1 MVTKVVPRTLAQRR
15 RFARRRFTLMVVVC
29 VVMALAG
36 MGFGTLMRWLLP
48 PDRLSGFIGAPGG
61 LSKAENVLIVGVDDS
76 YDPEGHRLT
85 QKNRRVR
92 TDTILVATIQPRKN
106 AVHVLSIPR
115 DTQVL
120 IPGYGT
126 EKINAAH
133 AIGGIERTKATVE
146 ALTGI
151 PIHHTV
157 SVSLSG
163 AVSFLDELGGVDL
176 YVEQKMKYSDRTA
189 GLYIDLN
196 PGMQHLDGKTA
207 IGYARFRHDAMGDI
221 GRVARQQRLLNAVE
235 RKLLTPAVWW
245 RLPRLAD
252 ATSKLFH
259 SDLPAPKVAALAN
272 FAKEK
277 PGVTFTT
284 LPGTFG
290 YNGFWVADR
299 GRIDELVANL
309 KDTKKADDKQRTV
322 ELLFASSQ
330 SDAAV
335 KLAST
340 LTDRGMQVI
349 RTEPLENEAQG
360 TKVIGRNG
368 NPHQPNEIRNL
379 LPGAPWQL
387 SDDITPY
394 SVDYTVVVG
403 QDFGK

>member
-1 MVTKVVPRTLAQRR
+1 
-15 RFARRRFTLMVVVC
+15 
-29 VVMALAG
+29 MALAG
-36 MGFGTLMRWLLP
+36 MGVGSLMRWLLP
-48 PDRLSGFIGAPGG
+48 PERFTGWLGGPGG
-61 LSKAENVLIVGVDDS
+61 LSKTENVLIVGVDDS

-92 TDTILVATIQPRKN
+92 TDTILIATIQPRKK

-120 IPGYGT
+120 IPAYGT

-163 AVSFLDELGGVDL
+163 AAAFLDELGGVDL
-176 YVEQKMKYSDRTA
+176 YVEQKMAYTDRTA
-189 GLYIDLN
+189 GLFIDLK

-207 IGYARFRHDAMGDI
+207 LGYARFRHDAMGDI
-221 GRVARQQRLLNAVE
+221 GRVSRQQRLLNAVE
-235 RKLLTPAVWW
+235 RKLMTPAVWW
-245 RLPRLAD
+245 RLPRLAE
-252 ATSKLFH
+252 ASAKLFQ
-259 SDLPAPKVAALAN
+259 SDVPAPKLAALAN

-290 YNGFWVADR
+290 YNGYWVADR

-309 KDTKKADDKQRTV
+309 SDSKKSKNKQRTV

-349 RTEPLENEAQG
+349 RTEPLDNESQG

-368 NPHQPNEIRNL
+368 NPHQPNELRNL
-379 LPGAPWQL
+379 LPNAPWQL

>member
-1 MVTKVVPRTLAQRR
+1 MVTKVVPRTAAQRR
-15 RFARRRFTLMVVVC
+15 RFTRRRLTLLAVVC
-29 VVMALAG
+29 IVMVLAG
-36 MGFGTLMRWLLP
+36 MGFGSLARWLLP
-48 PDRLSGFIGAPGG
+48 ADRLFGWLGGPGS
-61 LSKAENVLIVGVDDS
+61 LSKTENVLIVGVDDS
-76 YDPEGHRLT
+76 YDADGHRQT

-106 AVHVLSIPR
+106 AIHVLSIPR

-146 ALTGI
+146 AVTGI

-157 SVSLSG
+157 SVSLLG
-163 AVSFLDELGGVDL
+163 AVSFLDELGGIDL
-176 YVEQKMKYSDRTA
+176 YVEQDMKYTDRTA
-189 GLYIDLN
+189 GLFIDLKQ
-196 PGMQHLDGKTA
+196 GMQHFDGKTA

-221 GRVARQQRLLNAVE
+221 GRVSRQQRLLNAVE
-235 RKLLTPAVWW
+235 RKLMTPAVWW
-245 RLPRLAD
+245 RLPRLAE
-252 ATSKLFH
+252 ASSKLFQT
-259 SDLPAPKVAALAN
+259 DIPAAKLASLAN

-277 PGVTFTT
+277 PGVSFTT

-290 YNGFWVADR
+290 YNGYWVADR
-299 GRIDELVANL
+299 GRLDELVANL
-309 KDTKKADDKQRTV
+309 NEKSSKKSDHRTV
-322 ELLFASSQ
+322 ELLYATSQ

-340 LTDRGMQVI
+340 LTDRGLQVI
-349 RTEPLENEAQG
+349 RTEPLDNETQG
-360 TKVIGRNG
+360 TRVIGRNG
-368 NPHQPNEIRNL
+368 DPHQPNELRNL
-379 LPGAPWQL
+379 LPNAPWQL

-403 QDFGK
+403 KDFGK

>member
-1 MVTKVVPRTLAQRR
+1 MVTKVVPRSSTQRR
-15 RFARRRFTLMVVVC
+15 RFARRRLTLLAVVC
-29 VVMALAG
+29 IVMLFAG
-36 MGFGTLMRWLLP
+36 MGVGSLTRWLLP
-48 PDRLSGFIGAPGG
+48 PDRLFGWLGGPGG
-61 LSKAENVLIVGVDDS
+61 LSKTENVLIVGVDDS

-92 TDTILVATIQPRKN
+92 TDTILVATIQPRKK
-106 AVHVLSIPR
+106 AIHVLSIPR

-146 ALTGI
+146 AVTGI

-163 AVSFLDELGGVDL
+163 AISFLDELGGVDL
-176 YVEQKMKYSDRTA
+176 YVEQKMKYTDRTA
-189 GLYIDLN
+189 GLFIDL
-196 PGMQHLDGKTA
+196 PQGMQHLDGKTA
-207 IGYARFRHDAMGDI
+207 VGYARFRHDAMGDI
-221 GRVARQQRLLNAVE
+221 GRVSRQQRLLNAVE
-235 RKLLTPAVWW
+235 RKLMTPAVWW
-245 RLPRLAD
+245 RLPRLAE
-252 ATSKLFH
+252 ASSKLFQT
-259 SDLPAPKVAALAN
+259 DMPAAKLASLAN

-290 YNGFWVADR
+290 YNGYWVADR
-299 GRIDELVANL
+299 GRLDELVANL
-309 KDTKKADDKQRTV
+309 SEKSRKDDKQRTV
-322 ELLFASSQ
+322 ELLYASTQ

-349 RTEPLENEAQG
+349 RTEPLDNETQG

-368 NPHQPNEIRNL
+368 DPHQPNELRNL
-379 LPGAPWQL
+379 LPDAPWQL

-403 QDFGK
+403 KDFGK

>member
-1 MVTKVVPRTLAQRR
+1 MVTKVVPRSRAQRR
-15 RFARRRFTLMVVVC
+15 RFARRRLTLVVVVC
-29 VVMALAG
+29 IIMAFAG
-36 MGFGTLMRWLLP
+36 MGVGSLARWLMP
-48 PDRLSGFIGAPGG
+48 PDRLFGWLGGPAG
-61 LSKAENVLIVGVDDS
+61 LSKTENVLIVGVDDS
-76 YDPEGHRLT
+76 YDPQGHRLT

-92 TDTILVATIQPRKN
+92 TDTILVATIQPRKK
-106 AVHVLSIPR
+106 AIHVLSIPR

-146 ALTGI
+146 AVTGI

-157 SVSLSG
+157 SVSLAG

-176 YVEQKMKYSDRTA
+176 YVEQKMHYTDRTA
-189 GLYIDLN
+189 GLFIDLK
-196 PGMQHLDGKTA
+196 PGMQHLDGKSA

-221 GRVARQQRLLNAVE
+221 GRVSRQQRLLNAVE
-235 RKLLTPAVWW
+235 RKLMTPAVWW
-245 RLPRLAD
+245 RLPRLAE
-252 ATSKLFH
+252 ASSKLFET
-259 SDLPAPKVAALAN
+259 DIPAGKLASLAN

-277 PGVTFTT
+277 PGVAFTT

-290 YNGFWVADR
+290 YNGYWVADR
-299 GRIDELVANL
+299 GRLDELVANL
-309 KDTKKADDKQRTV
+309 NDNKNKRGKQHKV
-322 ELLFASSQ
+322 ELLYASAQ

-340 LTDRGMQVI
+340 LTNRGMQVV
-349 RTEPLENEAQG
+349 RTEPLDNEAQG

-368 NPHQPNEIRNL
+368 DPHQPNELRNL
-379 LPGAPWQL
+379 LPNAPWQL

-403 QDFGK
+403 QDYGK